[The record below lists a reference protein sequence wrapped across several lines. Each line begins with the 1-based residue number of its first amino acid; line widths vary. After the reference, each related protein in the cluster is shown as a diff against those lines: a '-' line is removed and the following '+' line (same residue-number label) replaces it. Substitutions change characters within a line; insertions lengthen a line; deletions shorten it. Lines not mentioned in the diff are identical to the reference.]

1 MILHTVNKSA
11 YSTSILTDLEKF
23 LAKPDMILFIE
34 DGVLGLSHSDL
45 ISLNEACSGIY
56 ALSPDINAR
65 GIDAHV
71 PAFVTR
77 VDYQGFVELAFRCHS
92 VRNG

>member
-45 ISLNEACSGIY
+45 ISLNEA
-56 ALSPDINAR
+56 
-65 GIDAHV
+65 
-71 PAFVTR
+71 
-77 VDYQGFVELAFRCHS
+77 
-92 VRNG
+92 

>member
-11 YSTSILTDLEKF
+11 YSTSVLTDLQKF

-45 ISLNEACSGIY
+45 IRLNEACSDG
-56 ALSPDINAR
+56 ST
-65 GIDAHV
+65 G
-71 PAFVTR
+71 
-77 VDYQGFVELAFRCHS
+77 S
-92 VRNG
+92 